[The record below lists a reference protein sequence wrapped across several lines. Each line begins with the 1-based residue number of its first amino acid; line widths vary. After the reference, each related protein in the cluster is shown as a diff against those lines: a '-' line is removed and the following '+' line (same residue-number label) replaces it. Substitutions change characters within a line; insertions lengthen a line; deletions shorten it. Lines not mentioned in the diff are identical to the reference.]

1 MDEQKKSFFDIMS
14 PKQTFVVGGVAGFLV
29 LCAIGFFILLGLQL
43 RGEGLN
49 FGSGKSGNALALD
62 FDAPKKFSLC
72 LDEGQQAVTVK
83 ADTQLGASLGVSGT
97 PATFANGYLISGAL
111 PYEMVKQVIDAL
123 LAGKEP
129 NFDFMKD
136 ESGSLVKK
144 VNIPELENA
153 IWRGNKNAKVTLVE
167 FADFE
172 CPYCSR
178 FDSSVKQ
185 VLADYGDKVRH
196 TFRHFPL
203 SFHANAQ
210 KAAEAFECAKE
221 QDKAWEMHDKL
232 FGLSDAK
239 TMSVENY
246 KRAASELGLK

>member
-1 MDEQKKSFFDIMS
+1 MDEQKKSFFDLMS

-29 LCAIGFFILLGLQL
+29 LCAIGFFILFGLQL
-43 RGEGLN
+43 RGEGLS
-49 FGSGKSGNALALD
+49 FGGGTSGKTLD
-62 FDAPKKFSLC
+62 FEAPKKFSAC
-72 LDEGQQAVTVK
+72 LDEGQQAATVK
-83 ADTQLGASLGVSGT
+83 TDAQLGASLGVSGT

-136 ESGSLVKK
+136 EKGVLAK
-144 VNIPELENA
+144 VNMPKFA
-153 IWRGNKNAKVTLVE
+153 DTIWVGDKNAGITLVE

-172 CPYCSR
+172 CPYCSK
-178 FDSSVKQ
+178 FDSSMKQ
-185 VLADYGDKVRH
+185 VLANYGDKIRY

-210 KAAEAFECAKE
+210 KAGEAFECAKE
-221 QDKAWEMHDKL
+221 QGKAWEMHDKL

-246 KRAASELGLK
+246 KRAASDLGLK

>member
-1 MDEQKKSFFDIMS
+1 MEQEKKSFFDPMS
-14 PKQTFVVGGVAGFLV
+14 PKQTFIVGGVAGFLV
-29 LCAIGFFILLGLQL
+29 LCTIGFFILLGLMF
-43 RGEGLN
+43 RGGLSL
-49 FGSGKSGNALALD
+49 GGADSVAALD
-62 FDAPKKFSLC
+62 FEAPKKFSAC
-72 LDEGQQAVTVK
+72 LDEGQKATTVK
-83 ADTQLGASLGVSGT
+83 TDAQLGASLGVSGT

-136 ESGSLVKK
+136 EKGNLVKAN
-144 VNIPELENA
+144 VPELQNA
-153 IWRGNKNAKVTLVE
+153 VWVGDKNAEITLVE

-172 CPYCSR
+172 CPYCSK

-185 VLADYGDKVRH
+185 VLANYSDKVKY

-210 KAAEAFECAKE
+210 KAGEAFECAKE
-221 QDKAWEMHDKL
+221 QGKTWEMHDKL
-232 FGLSDAK
+232 FGLSDTK